1 MFAGYSQFIHKRIH
15 KVGAKSFKMFHLIVK
30 IISNFSAGNGCLAKW
45 FRHTKRPIPK
55 KLLHVSNQHTNQR
68 LPDPFPPYHSQTLPR
83 TGAPN
88 NNMEIP
94 NESHSQA
101 TQPSNVPSAPDL
113 FTLTPTLWDRVC
125 EVLLLRLGSDN
136 FQRCFSG
143 TSGRMSDG
151 GSFVVTVPNP
161 IHQLWIESNYLAA
174 VSDAVAQI
182 TGEPAMIEFAIASE
196 PASAVTKAP
205 APNIKAARVS
215 APESSPIRSF
225 AEAGLNAKFNFD
237 SYVSGTNTSYSVAVA
252 RAVAEKPGRI
262 YNPLFF
268 HGATGLGKTHLLQ
281 AIGQEVLARKRN
293 AIVRYVTSEQFTNE
307 FVDSIKKQT
316 FAQFRQ
322 KYRKVDVLLIDD
334 VHFFEGKDSTQE
346 EFFHTFNE
354 LFNNARQIVLA
365 SDRPPSEIKNLE
377 SRLVSR
383 FEWGLTTQIQ
393 VPDFETRMAIL
404 RRKQSDFNVS
414 LDSWLLEFMAQR
426 IRSNVRKLEGA
437 LMRVAAHVSLEGP
450 VPTESALATLLH
462 DVIEDDAAK
471 QITVDRVQRIVATYY
486 DLRVSDLTGPRRP
499 KNIAEGR
506 QVAMYLVRT
515 LTKLPLMQIGEE
527 FGGRD
532 HGTVI
537 HACKVVTNQI
547 QNSQDF
553 RRMVDTLA
561 VKIRE
566 S

>member
-1 MFAGYSQFIHKRIH
+1 
-15 KVGAKSFKMFHLIVK
+15 
-30 IISNFSAGNGCLAKW
+30 
-45 FRHTKRPIPK
+45 
-55 KLLHVSNQHTNQR
+55 
-68 LPDPFPPYHSQTLPR
+68 
-83 TGAPN
+83 
-88 NNMEIP
+88 MEIP
-94 NESHSQA
+94 NDSPLSPNESDSPRPEQH
-101 TQPSNVPSAPDL
+101 DL
-113 FTLTPTLWDRVC
+113 FSLSPTLWDRVC
-125 EVLLLRLGSDN
+125 IVLLERLGSDN

-143 TSGRMSDG
+143 TTGHMVDG
-151 GSFVVTVPNP
+151 GRFIVTVPNP
-161 IHQLWIESNYLAA
+161 IHQLWIESNYVGTLT
-174 VSDAVAQI
+174 DAVVEI
-182 TGEPAMIEFAIASE
+182 TGQPVEIQFAVASE
-196 PASAVTKAP
+196 PSAPVKP
-205 APNIKAARVS
+205 MPELKAARVAS
-215 APESSPIRSF
+215 SDAPPARHFSEL
-225 AEAGLNAKFNFD
+225 GLNAKFNFD
-237 SYVSGTNTSYSVAVA
+237 SFVIGTAYSYSVAVA

-268 HGATGLGKTHLLQ
+268 YGSTGLGKTHLLQ

-293 AIVRYVTSEQFTNE
+293 ANVRYVTSEQFTNE
-307 FVDSIKKQT
+307 FVDAIKKQT
-316 FAQFRQ
+316 FTQFRQ
-322 KYRKVDVLLIDD
+322 KYRKLDVLLIDD

-383 FEWGLTTQIQ
+383 FEWGLATQIQ
-393 VPDFETRMAIL
+393 VPDFETRIAIL

-414 LDSWLLEFMAQR
+414 LDNWILDFMAHR

-450 VPTESALATLLH
+450 VATETALATLLH
-462 DVIEDDAAK
+462 DVIDDDKSKA
-471 QITVDRVQRIVATYY
+471 ITVDRVQRIVATHY

-515 LTKLPLMQIGEE
+515 LTKLPLIQIGEE

-537 HACKVVTNQI
+537 HACKVITNHI
-547 QNSQDF
+547 HGSQDF
-553 RRMVDTLA
+553 RRMVENLA
-561 VKIRE
+561 AKIRE
-566 S
+566 AA